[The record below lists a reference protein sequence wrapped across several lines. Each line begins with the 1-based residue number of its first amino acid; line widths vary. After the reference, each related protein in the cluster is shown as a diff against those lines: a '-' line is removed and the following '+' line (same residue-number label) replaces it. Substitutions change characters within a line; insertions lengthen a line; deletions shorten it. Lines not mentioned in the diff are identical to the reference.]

1 MPTLFYF
8 HDPMCSWCWAFRPVW
23 QTIREELPHDI
34 GIRQVLGGLAPDDSE
49 PMPEELRK
57 IIQHIWRTV
66 QDVVPGT
73 AFNFDFW
80 DRCSPR
86 RSTYP
91 ACRAVIAA
99 RRVDPGFEEPMIHA
113 IQRAYYLEA
122 RNPSDDRTL
131 IELAGEIGI
140 DQASFVEQF
149 SLPAI
154 HAELLAEIDLTQQRQ
169 VRGFPTLILQQG
181 DQFREIDVDY
191 SDARISLED
200 ILSTL

>member
-23 QTIREELPHDI
+23 RTIREELPADI
-34 GIRQVLGGLAPDDSE
+34 EIRQVLGGLAPDDTE
-49 PMPEELRK
+49 PMPDELRK

-86 RSTYP
+86 RSTFP

-99 RRVDPGFEEPMIHA
+99 RRVDPALEDPMIHA

-122 RNPSDDRTL
+122 RNPSENQTL
-131 IELAGEIGI
+131 IELAGELGI
-140 DQASFVEQF
+140 DESRFAE
-149 SLPAI
+149 AI
-154 HAELLAEIDLTQQRQ
+154 LSPEIQAELQSDIELCQRHR
-169 VRGFPTLILQQG
+169 VSGFPAMILQQG
-181 DQFREIDVDY
+181 EQFRDIDVDY
-191 SDARISLED
+191 NDARNAVAD
-200 ILSTL
+200 ILSGV